1 MTAPSTT
8 AQASARSIVV
18 GALLITLA
26 ALLFSLLHTLVRHM
40 TADMHPFQV
49 AFLRYVFGLIFLLPW
64 LTRGG
69 ISGLRTTRMG
79 LHLLRA
85 AATVAGTL
93 IWFMAIT
100 LLPLAQAVALN
111 FTVPLFA
118 TIGASLFLG
127 ETVRARR
134 WIATLVGFCGVIV
147 ILRPGFAETTW
158 PMFLPI
164 AAALTMSVSAIT
176 MKALTR
182 TEAPTTVMFYQNFL
196 SLPAFTIIAIF
207 FWQTPSWGLL
217 ALAALTG
224 IIGNAAHYCL
234 TKSFSLADASLLMP
248 LDYMRLPFSAAIAF
262 VAFAEVPDIWTWAG
276 AAVIAASALY
286 IARREAHLARLRI
299 IDRPTTPSSAT
310 H

>member
-1 MTAPSTT
+1 M
-8 AQASARSIVV
+8 
-18 GALLITLA
+18 A
-26 ALLFSLLHTLVRHM
+26 ALFITAAAFLFSLLHTLVRHM
-40 TADMHPFQV
+40 TADLHPFQV
-49 AFLRYVFGLIFLLPW
+49 AFLRYAFGLIFLLPW
-64 LTRGG
+64 LTRSGVT
-69 ISGLRTTRMG
+69 GLRTARMG
-79 LHLLRA
+79 LHCVRA

-118 TIGASLFLG
+118 TIGAALFLG
-127 ETVRARR
+127 EIVRARR
-134 WIATLVGFCGVIV
+134 WIATLIGFCGVIV
-147 ILRPGFAETTW
+147 ILRPGLAETTW

-164 AAALTMSVSAIT
+164 AAALTMSVSAIA

-182 TEAPTTVMFYQNFL
+182 TEAPATVIFYQNIL

-207 FWQTPSWGLL
+207 FWQTPSWSLL

-224 IIGNAAHYCL
+224 LLGNAAHYCL
-234 TKSFSLADASLLMP
+234 TRSFALADASLLMP

-262 VAFAEVPDIWTWAG
+262 IAFAEVPDIWTWAG

-286 IARREAHLARLRI
+286 IARREAHLARIRVI
-299 IDRPTTPSSAT
+299 ERPTAPIGHT
-310 H
+310 